1 MGTTVGPAYSG
12 DTMYPAKIGVSDNA
26 RSAHPIY
33 QGEPR
38 GNESRILTTQRG
50 GSKRFQPTISASNSS
65 TGVFKVD
72 KDLQEPHKLSG
83 RLQRGKV
90 YDIGLIEKMMPK
102 QVLRSVVHNEIVVEE
117 GEVNAELS
125 LIPEALLQ
133 SLEPSKFPYL
143 HIGCVAIS
151 VIPHG
156 RDMPGKVSIEIVD
169 SRYTSGKGVLSR
181 FGCEMKNALSAFARF
196 PGYFVSAYDV
206 LDGYTIG
213 LKVKAQGLELHEGV
227 RPLSLQV
234 ICIFRQCEESFKHCY
249 ALQKLKPEAYQAL
262 LNTYLEEEDDHT
274 EYKSIKAPSL
284 ITSKPPSDTAKDYT
298 LVMPEVYETIKK
310 LFPSDHGRYIE
321 ERKDQKRGEDSG
333 ASRGNPGG
341 ERQ

>member
-1 MGTTVGPAYSG
+1 MGTTVLPAYSG
-12 DTMYPAKIGVSDNA
+12 DTTSHTRIGGSDYEKNA
-26 RSAHPIY
+26 LPIY
-33 QGEPR
+33 RGEAL
-38 GNESRILTTQRG
+38 GCGSKTQITRFG
-50 GSKRFQPTISASNSS
+50 GSKRFQPTVSGSNSS

-133 SLEPSKFPYL
+133 SLEPDKFPYL

-156 RDMPGKVSIEIVD
+156 RDMPGQVSIEIVD

-206 LDGYTIG
+206 IDGYTIG
-213 LKVKAQGLELHEGV
+213 LKVKAKNLELHEGV
-227 RPLSLQV
+227 RPLSLQI
-234 ICIFRQCEESFKHCY
+234 ICIFRNARRDFKHCY
-249 ALQKLKPEAYQAL
+249 ALQRLKPEAYQAL
-262 LNTYLEEEDDHT
+262 LNTYLEEEEDHT
-274 EYKSIKAPSL
+274 EYKSIKAPTL
-284 ITSKPPSDTAKDYT
+284 AAGKLQSDPANDYT
-298 LVMPEVYETIKK
+298 LVRPEVYETIKK

-321 ERKDQKRGEDSG
+321 ERKDQKRGEDLSVG
-333 ASRGNPGG
+333 GGNPGG